1 MNRFIISAAAAA
13 ELILAAGASLAP
25 AQAAPLPSG
34 VRKASS
40 TIRARSNR
48 PAEGAAA
55 GVPTA
60 GADTAGAGATATL
73 GVTGATATVGVTA
86 TAAGVIMATGIST
99 TAATDMGTA
108 TDMAVIIAD
117 MGYRPIVT

>member
-34 VRKASS
+34 VAQSV
-40 TIRARSNR
+40 IDDQGAVEQARWVRCWR
-48 PAEGAAA
+48 PDGWR
-55 GVPTA
+55 GHGGTA
-60 GADTAGAGATATL
+60 GA
-73 GVTGATATVGVTA
+73 TGATATVGVTA

-99 TAATDMGTA
+99 TADTA
-108 TDMAVIIAD
+108 MDTAMDMAVIIAD
-117 MGYRPIVT
+117 IGA